1 MIVQSLN
8 KSMAYLPDSLYSW
21 YNVGLEYYHAMKL
34 RVNGIVKWVLFVY
47 FLVLFCCTL
56 DY

>member
-21 YNVGLEYYHAMKL
+21 YNVGLEYYHAMKI
-34 RVNGIVKWVLFVY
+34 RVNGIVK
-47 FLVLFCCTL
+47 
-56 DY
+56 